1 LLDAGQTSLAVALAR
16 LVDGEVGLQ
25 RLEVLLRARQ
35 PRLGFA
41 DAVLGGLDVL
51 LQRRALSLGRV
62 QRGGLVGQVRLQDC
76 ESTRNVGQVAVGGLA
91 GRAGSLR
98 RLFGE
103 ALEQAMMAE
112 QLGFSA
118 RPLLGSTGLSLTEHR
133 QAALGH
139 PYLLKERFGALP
151 QL

>member
-1 LLDAGQTSLAVALAR
+1 MRVASCPAR
-16 LVDGEVGLQ
+16 PSTGKSWSAACQSGGSSASSR
-25 RLEVLLRARQ
+25 RLRSVA
-35 PRLGFA
+35 P
-41 DAVLGGLDVL
+41 
-51 LQRRALSLGRV
+51 SLGRV

-76 ESTRNVGQVAVGGLA
+76 ESTRIVGQVAVGGLA

-118 RPLLGSTGLSLTEHR
+118 RLLLGSTGQSLTEHR

-139 PYLLKERFGALP
+139 PYLLKERFGARP

>member
-1 LLDAGQTSLAVALAR
+1 M
-16 LVDGEVGLQ
+16 
-25 RLEVLLRARQ
+25 LLRARQ

-51 LQRRALSLGRV
+51 LQRRALRLGRV
-62 QRGGLVGQVRLQDC
+62 QRGSLVGQVRPQDR
-76 ESTRNVGQVAVGGLA
+76 ESTRIVGQVAVGGLA

-103 ALEQAMMAE
+103 TLEQALIAV

-118 RPLLGSTGLSLTEHR
+118 
-133 QAALGH
+133 
-139 PYLLKERFGALP
+139 
-151 QL
+151 